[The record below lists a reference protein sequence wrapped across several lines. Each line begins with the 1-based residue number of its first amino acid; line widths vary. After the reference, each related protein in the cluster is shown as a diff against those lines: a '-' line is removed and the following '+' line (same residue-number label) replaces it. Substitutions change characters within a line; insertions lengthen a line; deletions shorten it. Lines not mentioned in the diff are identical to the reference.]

1 MEFIL
6 LQDIVLIFALSIFVI
21 YLFHK
26 LHLPSIIGFLFTGVI
41 TGPHGLKLIQSAHE
55 VEILAEIGIVLLL
68 FTIGIEFSIKNL
80 LKAKKAV
87 ILGGVLQVG
96 LVIVFVYVIARNLG
110 LNNQQAVFTGFLASL
125 SSTAIVMKVIQNR
138 GELGTFHGQ
147 TSLAILIFQ
156 DIIIVPMILIT
167 PILAGATEAS
177 SQSIL
182 IVVAKGIGVVIVMI
196 LGAKYI
202 VPTILHQIAKTQ
214 SKELFLLTII
224 VVAFATAWL
233 TSSIGL
239 SLALGAFIAGLI
251 ISESEYNEQAFGNI
265 IPLRDLFTSFFFVSI
280 GMLLNLG
287 FIFEHPLLV
296 PLTALGIMLVK
307 LLVIGFVAFVLGY
320 PMRTSIIV
328 GLSLSQIGEFSFV
341 LSEYGIKYG
350 LLSDF
355 NNQLFLSSAVIS
367 LSLTPMVINKSS
379 NIAEWLVKLPMP
391 KKFKTGLNNLPDEIE
406 SGMKDH
412 LVIVGYGV
420 IGRNVAQAAKYSNIP
435 HIIIELNPD
444 TVKEEIAKGE
454 IIYYGDATQ
463 EIILEKAQIHSAQIL
478 VITIPGAVDARLITQ
493 RARELN
499 PQLYIIIRTR
509 FINDMKLLYEL
520 GANEVIPEEFETS
533 IEIFSRVLAKF
544 TIPQEEIEKLAL
556 EMRTNEYK
564 MFRKLSLNS
573 EYFEKLA
580 IHAPIPEF
588 HSLALSK
595 HSSLVGI
602 SFSECSF
609 ATFNITLVAVSRDA
623 RIHSNIESRFKFD
636 DGDILFFLGTADNF
650 KRLSDMLKIKT
661 NK

>member
-6 LQDIVLIFALSIFVI
+6 LQDIILIFGLSIVVI

-26 LHLPSIIGFLFTGVI
+26 LHLPAIIGFLITGLI
-41 TGPHGLKLIQSAHE
+41 TGPHGLKLIENTHE

-87 ILGGVLQVG
+87 IVGGAMQVG
-96 LVIVFVYVIARNLG
+96 LVIFLTFIITKYLG
-110 LNNQQAVFTGFLASL
+110 LNNQQAIFAGFLASL

-138 GELGTFHGQ
+138 GELGTFQGQ

-167 PILAGATEAS
+167 PMLAGESDAS

-182 IVVAKGIGVVIVMI
+182 IVVAKGIGVVII
-196 LGAKYI
+196 LLIGAKYA
-202 VPTILHQIAKTQ
+202 VPLILHQIAKTQ

-224 VVAFATAWL
+224 VIAFATAWL

-251 ISESEYNEQAFGNI
+251 ISESEFNEQAFGNI

-280 GMLLNLG
+280 GMLLNLD
-287 FIFEHPLLV
+287 FIVNHPILV
-296 PLTALGIMLVK
+296 PLTAIGVMLLK
-307 LLVIGFVAFVLGY
+307 LTVIGFVAFVLGY
-320 PMRTSIIV
+320 PMRTSVIV

-367 LSLTPMVINKSS
+367 LSLTPLIINKSS
-379 NIAEWLVKLPMP
+379 HIAEWLLKLPIP
-391 KKFKTGLNNLPDEIE
+391 KKIKTGLNNLSEKTNE
-406 SGMKDH
+406 EMKNH
-412 LVIVGYGV
+412 LIIIGYGV
-420 IGRNVAQAAKYSNIP
+420 IGRTVAQAAKYSNIP
-435 HIIIELNPD
+435 HIIIEMNPD
-444 TVKEEIAKGE
+444 TVKEEMAKGE

-463 EIILEKAQIHSAQIL
+463 ETIMERAQIHSALIL
-478 VITIPGAVDARLITQ
+478 VSTIPGPVDTRLITQ
-493 RARELN
+493 RAREMN
-499 PQLYIIIRTR
+499 PDVHIIIRTR

-544 TIPQEEIEKLAL
+544 SIPSEEIEKLVH
-556 EMRTNEYK
+556 EIRTDEFK
-564 MFRKLSLNS
+564 MFRTLSLGKD
-573 EYFEKLA
+573 YYEKFA
-580 IHAPIPEF
+580 VHAPIPEF
-588 HSLALSK
+588 HSFSLSK
-595 HSSLVGI
+595 NSTLTGKT
-602 SFSECSF
+602 FSECSF
-609 ATFNITLVAVSRDA
+609 SSFNISLMAVSRNTE
-623 RIHSNIESRFKFD
+623 IFSKIESDFRFN
-636 DGDILFFLGTADNF
+636 DGDILFFIGSTDNF
-650 KRLSDMLKIKT
+650 KSLSENLK
-661 NK
+661 